1 MNNIEALPVTVAVR
15 VRPPS
20 ATSNRFCVG
29 VNQRANA
36 VFVSRED
43 SQPNTLQNGSSNPAS
58 NSNLTSSGPHGHN
71 NSVHLKKSFSFDKVH
86 GIDSSQLDLYN
97 ASCSGLVAQFV
108 DGFNVTIFAY
118 GQTSSGKTYTMGS
131 SNTAETPEKDLG
143 IIPRVVNQ
151 VMDLIKI
158 KQAVDPNI
166 SFTVRCTFL
175 EIYQEQ
181 VRDLLMPGEK
191 EISIREDR
199 NGSVTVS
206 GIHEE
211 PVHSAR
217 HLFRCLE
224 RGGVERTTGDT
235 KMHQQSSRSHAVFT
249 LILEQRLDAT
259 KIVGMETD
267 QETWGSSSHS
277 HASRLLRCSKLHLVD
292 LAGSER
298 VKRTGA
304 EGVRLKESV
313 KINSGLLALGNVI
326 SVLGEMQDSAA
337 ATGSVSTTHVP
348 YRDSKLTRL
357 LQNSLG
363 GNAKTLMLA
372 CVSPC
377 DEDYEETINTLKYAD
392 RARKIQNKPVIN
404 TIDFQA
410 VKLASMQEKID
421 FLESQL
427 QKQNGVNAP
436 QKFEELAQR
445 DGKVLSLAQE
455 PELTDM
461 ENDKIVA
468 YFVEELKN
476 RTIRGTNAIRALQE
490 MTNEKTRLS
499 DRIETLE
506 ERLHDSRLSA
516 EEAKSTYSKMT
527 NENQDL
533 RGVQAKLEK
542 YLNCVLDA
550 LESAAHLYNDQQH
563 MAIWQKLRD
572 RLQPEK
578 WQQLSSLCD
587 AYRPNLMEEQ
597 FQVQQ
602 ISLPPISDTK
612 DANIT
617 LSQPSSRKGSA
628 FGTRFQRRNSKVT
641 PVNAKETEI
650 INSSESNLRAA
661 LSASETEKAALDLRL
676 QQMEFERTQ
685 DSKILLEQTA
695 LIHTLQSAKNDLED
709 QLTTASHVVHR
720 DLRSFETQTDEPA
733 VFAVAAEKESPYKHF
748 TTAELIDAIGS
759 KNRELELSVNKV
771 TLPYVP
777 LTLESVSDMESIKL
791 LSRVN
796 DDDPHVSFSFP
807 VHLAQTPAKGTVE
820 KLVEEDGSS
829 PDEESD
835 TSEVTG
841 TNASKSQILAD
852 YQATL
857 KAKAELQR
865 ELGVRNKEMEKLKHQ
880 HNERVSKLE
889 RDLEASGR
897 DVIRMKAELDAA
909 HAQKEKVK
917 EECDKRI
924 KAYEAQVVKTKNK
937 LKEQERVLKDKD
949 ASDRKAAEIQPE
961 LEKLQ
966 VALNNAKKKAKEDA
980 EKMSELENRRI
991 KDMSVLNR
999 AREEDAKHIRQL
1011 EIAAEVVRKKLDRK
1025 NEELSVLSK
1034 KLKDGIAVANV
1045 SKPAKVKSS
1054 LKNESNQTDVVVSP
1068 VEKILSVTVL
1078 EAAPEIRTLEQ
1089 ENEKFRNYHSV
1100 CSKIRTVKD
1109 KIDALGLKMAE
1120 MDQSQESEHVLQE
1133 LKSERKTLARELSI
1147 LRENR
1152 QKAEAA
1158 LDELGSD
1165 LSLQPAT
1172 RPQTV
1177 DSDRINYAALSKEF
1191 EGDSDALDILNRL
1204 PSASLQE
1211 SRAMVISCL
1220 RELVELHTLE
1230 TNFELES
1237 QQSTEEITGLREK
1250 YNRMKESFEL
1260 KLQKLQKPVTLE
1272 SGCQTESPQS
1282 SLTSDAK
1289 DLEYYKQS
1297 SRDLK
1302 MKLRELVAL
1311 NHNLARQIEAGE
1323 SQQSV
1328 KPSDIAP
1335 AAL

>member
-1 MNNIEALPVTVAVR
+1 
-15 VRPPS
+15 
-20 ATSNRFCVG
+20 
-29 VNQRANA
+29 
-36 VFVSRED
+36 
-43 SQPNTLQNGSSNPAS
+43 
-58 NSNLTSSGPHGHN
+58 
-71 NSVHLKKSFSFDKVH
+71 
-86 GIDSSQLDLYN
+86 
-97 ASCSGLVAQFV
+97 
-108 DGFNVTIFAY
+108 
-118 GQTSSGKTYTMGS
+118 MGS

-337 ATGSVSTTHVP
+337 ATGSLSTTHVP

-427 QKQNGVNAP
+427 QKQNGANSV
-436 QKFEELAQR
+436 QKLDDLAQR
-445 DGKVLSLAQE
+445 DGKILSLAQE

-490 MTNEKTRLS
+490 MTNENTRLS

-506 ERLHDSRLSA
+506 ERLHVSYPHYTICSILTSNIYIQDSRLSA
-516 EEAKSTYSKMT
+516 EEAKLTYCKTT
-527 NENQDL
+527 NENEEL
-533 RGVQAKLEK
+533 RGAHEKLEQD
-542 YLNCVLDA
+542 LNCVLDG
-550 LESAAHLYNDQQH
+550 LEAAAHLYNDQQH
-563 MAIWQKLRD
+563 TAIWQKLRD

-578 WQQLSSLCD
+578 WQRLSSVCD

-597 FQVQQ
+597 FQIQQ
-602 ISLPPISDTK
+602 ISLPPISDAK

-617 LSQPSSRKGSA
+617 ASQPSSRKGSA

-641 PVNAKETEI
+641 PVNAKE
-650 INSSESNLRAA
+650 SETIHSGDSNLRAA
-661 LSASETEKAALDLRL
+661 LSASEHEKATLDQRL
-676 QQMEFERTQ
+676 QQMEHERSQ
-685 DSKILLEQTA
+685 DSKMLLEQTA
-695 LIHTLQSAKNDLED
+695 LINSLQSAKNDLED
-709 QLTTASHVVHR
+709 QLATASNVAR
-720 DLRSFETQTDEPA
+720 RNLRSFETQTEEPA
-733 VFAVAAEKESPYKHF
+733 VFAVAAEESPYKHF

-759 KNRELELSVNKV
+759 KNRELDLSVNKA

-807 VHLAQTPAKGTVE
+807 VHMAQAPAKGTVD
-820 KLVEEDGSS
+820 KLVEDDEGST

-835 TSEVTG
+835 SSEVTG
-841 TNASKSQILAD
+841 TNNASKSQILAD

-865 ELGVRNKEMEKLKHQ
+865 ELGVRNKEMEKLRHQ

-897 DVIRMKAELDAA
+897 DVIRMKSELDAA

-917 EECDKRI
+917 EECDKKI

-966 VALNNAKKKAKEDA
+966 VALTNAKKKAKEDA

-991 KDMSVLNR
+991 KDVSVLNR
-999 AREEDAKHIRQL
+999 AREEDAKKIRQL

-1045 SKPAKVKSS
+1045 SKPAKAKSS
-1054 LKNESNQTDVVVSP
+1054 LKNESNQTDVVSQESP
-1068 VEKILSVTVL
+1068 VEEILSVTVL
-1078 EAAPEIRTLEQ
+1078 EAAPELRALEQ
-1089 ENEKFRNYHSV
+1089 ENEKFRNYHSA

-1109 KIDALGLKMAE
+1109 KIDALGLRMAE
-1120 MDQSQESEHVLQE
+1120 MDQSQDSEQVLQE
-1133 LKSERKTLARELSI
+1133 LKSERKALARELSI

-1152 QKAEAA
+1152 QKAE
-1158 LDELGSD
+1158 ELGSD

-1177 DSDRINYAALSKEF
+1177 ESDRINYAALSKEF
-1191 EGDSDALDILNRL
+1191 EGDPEALDVLNRL
-1204 PSASLQE
+1204 PSASLQD

-1237 QQSTEEITGLREK
+1237 QQSTEEITSLREK
-1250 YNRMKESFEL
+1250 YNRMKDSFEL
-1260 KLQKLQKPVTLE
+1260 KLQKLQKAATLE
-1272 SGCQTESPQS
+1272 FGCQTELPQS
-1282 SLTSDAK
+1282 SLTSDVK

-1323 SQQSV
+1323 SLQSV

>member
-1 MNNIEALPVTVAVR
+1 
-15 VRPPS
+15 
-20 ATSNRFCVG
+20 
-29 VNQRANA
+29 
-36 VFVSRED
+36 
-43 SQPNTLQNGSSNPAS
+43 
-58 NSNLTSSGPHGHN
+58 
-71 NSVHLKKSFSFDKVH
+71 
-86 GIDSSQLDLYN
+86 
-97 ASCSGLVAQFV
+97 
-108 DGFNVTIFAY
+108 
-118 GQTSSGKTYTMGS
+118 
-131 SNTAETPEKDLG
+131 
-143 IIPRVVNQ
+143 
-151 VMDLIKI
+151 
-158 KQAVDPNI
+158 
-166 SFTVRCTFL
+166 
-175 EIYQEQ
+175 
-181 VRDLLMPGEK
+181 
-191 EISIREDR
+191 
-199 NGSVTVS
+199 
-206 GIHEE
+206 
-211 PVHSAR
+211 
-217 HLFRCLE
+217 
-224 RGGVERTTGDT
+224 
-235 KMHQQSSRSHAVFT
+235 
-249 LILEQRLDAT
+249 
-259 KIVGMETD
+259 
-267 QETWGSSSHS
+267 
-277 HASRLLRCSKLHLVD
+277 
-292 LAGSER
+292 
-298 VKRTGA
+298 
-304 EGVRLKESV
+304 
-313 KINSGLLALGNVI
+313 
-326 SVLGEMQDSAA
+326 
-337 ATGSVSTTHVP
+337 
-348 YRDSKLTRL
+348 
-357 LQNSLG
+357 
-363 GNAKTLMLA
+363 
-372 CVSPC
+372 
-377 DEDYEETINTLKYAD
+377 
-392 RARKIQNKPVIN
+392 
-404 TIDFQA
+404 
-410 VKLASMQEKID
+410 
-421 FLESQL
+421 
-427 QKQNGVNAP
+427 
-436 QKFEELAQR
+436 
-445 DGKVLSLAQE
+445 
-455 PELTDM
+455 
-461 ENDKIVA
+461 
-468 YFVEELKN
+468 
-476 RTIRGTNAIRALQE
+476 
-490 MTNEKTRLS
+490 
-499 DRIETLE
+499 
-506 ERLHDSRLSA
+506 
-516 EEAKSTYSKMT
+516 
-527 NENQDL
+527 
-533 RGVQAKLEK
+533 
-542 YLNCVLDA
+542 
-550 LESAAHLYNDQQH
+550 
-563 MAIWQKLRD
+563 
-572 RLQPEK
+572 
-578 WQQLSSLCD
+578 
-587 AYRPNLMEEQ
+587 
-597 FQVQQ
+597 
-602 ISLPPISDTK
+602 
-612 DANIT
+612 
-617 LSQPSSRKGSA
+617 
-628 FGTRFQRRNSKVT
+628 
-641 PVNAKETEI
+641 
-650 INSSESNLRAA
+650 
-661 LSASETEKAALDLRL
+661 
-676 QQMEFERTQ
+676 MEFERTQ
-685 DSKILLEQTA
+685 DSKLLLEQTA

-709 QLTTASHVVHR
+709 QLTIASHVVHR
-720 DLRSFETQTDEPA
+720 DLRSFETQTEEPA

-807 VHLAQTPAKGTVE
+807 VHLAQTPAKGTVD
-820 KLVEEDGSS
+820 KLVEEDDST

-835 TSEVTG
+835 SSEVTG

-909 HAQKEKVK
+909 HIQKEKVK
-917 EECDKRI
+917 EECDKKI
-924 KAYEAQVVKTKNK
+924 KAYEAQVAKTKNK

-966 VALNNAKKKAKEDA
+966 VAVTNAKKKAKEDA

-999 AREEDAKHIRQL
+999 AREEDAKKIRQL

-1054 LKNESNQTDVVVSP
+1054 LKNESNQTDVVSQESP
-1068 VEKILSVTVL
+1068 VEEILSVTVL

-1109 KIDALGLKMAE
+1109 KIDALGLRMAE

-1152 QKAEAA
+1152 QKAE
-1158 LDELGSD
+1158 ELGSD

-1191 EGDSDALDILNRL
+1191 EGAPDALGILNRL

-1237 QQSTEEITGLREK
+1237 QQSTEEITSLREK

-1260 KLQKLQKPVTLE
+1260 KLQKLQKPATLE
-1272 SGCQTESPQS
+1272 SGCQTELPQS
-1282 SLTSDAK
+1282 SLTSDGK

>member
-58 NSNLTSSGPHGHN
+58 NSNLTSSGPALPHGHN

-337 ATGSVSTTHVP
+337 ASGSVSTTHVP

-436 QKFEELAQR
+436 QKFDELAQR
-445 DGKVLSLAQE
+445 DAKILSLTQE

-533 RGVQAKLEK
+533 RAVQAKLEQD
-542 YLNCVLDA
+542 LNCVLDA

-587 AYRPNLMEEQ
+587 TYRPNLMEEQ

-602 ISLPPISDTK
+602 ISLPPISDAKVPNFVCPVREK
-612 DANIT
+612 DQH
-617 LSQPSSRKGSA
+617 LGPDFSA
-628 FGTRFQRRNSKVT
+628 AIQKF
-641 PVNAKETEI
+641 NAKETEI

-661 LSASETEKAALDLRL
+661 LSASEIEKAALDLRL

-685 DSKILLEQTA
+685 DSKMLLEQTA
-695 LIHTLQSAKNDLED
+695 LIHTLQSAKNNLED
-709 QLTTASHVVHR
+709 QLTTAGHVVHR

-777 LTLESVSDMESIKL
+777 LTLEHQSVSDMESIKL

-835 TSEVTG
+835 SSEVTG

-909 HAQKEKVK
+909 HAQKEKV
-917 EECDKRI
+917 
-924 KAYEAQVVKTKNK
+924 VKTKNK

-966 VALNNAKKKAKEDA
+966 VALTNAKKKAKEDA

-1158 LDELGSD
+1158 LEELGSD
-1165 LSLQPAT
+1165 SSLQPAT

-1260 KLQKLQKPVTLE
+1260 KLQKLQKKTHPVTLE